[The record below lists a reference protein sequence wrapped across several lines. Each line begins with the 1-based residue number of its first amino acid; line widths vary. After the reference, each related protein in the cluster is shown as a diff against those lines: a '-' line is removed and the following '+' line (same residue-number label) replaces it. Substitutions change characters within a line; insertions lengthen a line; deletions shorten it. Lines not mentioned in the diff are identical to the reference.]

1 MKKIILGAILLA
13 LLSNGLFAAA
23 VVKNKLTISNIRM
36 SSISAVRRMY
46 NKKVNVA
53 LHLSKR
59 TKGYASC
66 ELYNKGQKGTCS
78 VQFPGREEIVT
89 KCRSVKRTRGKGVI
103 ASCYTTNLLFF
114 FPNAYSRVSNLK
126 TKMNIHT
133 CSFFLRHIQQ
143 HFSSFSK
150 L

>member
-1 MKKIILGAILLA
+1 MLLIFAQYCLCTQLMAQISNKEVKMKKIILGAILLA

-23 VVKNKLTISNIRM
+23 VVKNKLTISSIRM
-36 SSISAVRRMY
+36 SSVSAVRRMY

-66 ELYNKGQKGTCS
+66 ELYDKGQKGTCS

-89 KCRSVKRTRGKGVI
+89 KCRSVKRARGKGVI

-114 FPNAYSRVSNLK
+114 FPNARVSK
-126 TKMNIHT
+126 PK
-133 CSFFLRHIQQ
+133 
-143 HFSSFSK
+143 
-150 L
+150 